1 MELCI
6 IASVSVHS
14 AASYLGLRFAPRTNL
29 TPGGGTDGT
38 DTLHS
43 MAEIIRYRCR
53 GCGNKTRFDVTDAVT
68 RRRFSHY
75 SLGGELT
82 VEEEEILEQDVL
94 KVVCRWCDRSDA
106 IEEITE

>member
-1 MELCI
+1 MCHF
-6 IASVSVHS
+6 VSRHNMRV
-14 AASYLGLRFAPRTNL
+14 
-29 TPGGGTDGT
+29 

-43 MAEIIRYRCR
+43 MAEIIRYRCW

-82 VEEEEILEQDVL
+82 IEEEEILEQDVL